1 MPHYLNILV
10 TVALFVGIGAQINDP
25 LECTEVGTQGNLT
38 GQLVYSSIAT
48 ICANPLGDAG
58 CKTLYGAGN
67 DSGIAAGNN
76 APRPSPC
83 FSTQPNGTTIDQT
96 MKAGAIKNCP
106 KFCGYCCKTPAYN
119 CANKNPPDFNCNSV
133 TPAMCQDPAW
143 RQPIATS
150 CPNRCGMCLDG
161 GCVDKAVD
169 CSADPSICNNINL
182 QTFVNENCQR
192 TCQRCPASTTIGT
205 VTTTKSGGGSTT
217 CVDSSTSCATWNTNG
232 FCSSTFYTSAQKTQ
246 YCAKT
251 CSLCSGK

>member
-1 MPHYLNILV
+1 MPQYLSILV
-10 TVALFVGIGAQINDP
+10 AVALFVGIDAQISDP

-38 GQLVYSSIAT
+38 GQLVYSPLAT

-67 DSGIAAGNN
+67 DSGIAPGNN

-83 FSTQPNGTTIDQT
+83 FSTEPNGTTIDPS

-106 KFCGYCCKTPAYN
+106 K
-119 CANKNPPDFNCNSV
+119 
-133 TPAMCQDPAW
+133 DPAW

-150 CPNRCGMCLDG
+150 CPNRCGICLDG

-169 CSADPSICNNINL
+169 CSADASICNNMNL
-182 QTFVNENCQR
+182 QAFVNENCQR

-205 VTTTKSGGGSTT
+205 ATTQPGVVTPAPTSCT
-217 CVDSSTSCATWNTNG
+217 DSSTRTASVLQLSTLQHRNLNTALRPAVCAQENNH
-232 FCSSTFYTSAQKTQ
+232 FQ
-246 YCAKT
+246 
-251 CSLCSGK
+251 LD